1 MVIFFFFFW
10 MHWVFLA
17 AHRLSLVVASGSY
30 SLVAAVCRLLIVVAS
45 LVARQRLQDAWAS
58 VAALRSCGA
67 WAYLSSGM
75 WDLSS
80 QTRNQTHVPSI
91 ARWIGKSLERSI
103 FADSVTF
110 HHHVPS
116 SG

>member
-1 MVIFFFFFW
+1 MTVIALHWGRCFRNGYLFFFFFW

-45 LVARQRLQDAWAS
+45 LVARQWLQDAWAS

-91 ARWIGKSLERSI
+91 AR
-103 FADSVTF
+103 
-110 HHHVPS
+110 
-116 SG
+116 